1 LQKTSSKMAQEDR
14 LPALNALRAFES
26 AARLLSFTRAA
37 EELNVTPG
45 AISQQ
50 IRQLEEFAGAPLFRR
65 TGRSVLLTDAGQAAL
80 PLLTSAFE
88 MMSEAVHHMRAP
100 ARRDRLM
107 ISSAPS
113 FAAKWLAPRLE
124 RFQNQNPEAE
134 VWVSADVA
142 ITDFNSSDI
151 DLALRYGKGIYEGL
165 RSEKIMSESI
175 LPVCSPE
182 LLKGPNP
189 LLAPSDLAGHV
200 LLHDESPEN
209 DASRPDWTSWLK
221 ARGVTNVDGT
231 RGPRFTQ
238 SSLVVEAAAAG
249 RGIALAKFAIA
260 SGDLERGRLVAPFAD
275 GASDSDFAYWIVYP
289 KWRTPSKLARTF
301 MAWLKTEA
309 QAGEVIGV

>member
-1 LQKTSSKMAQEDR
+1 MAQEDR

-65 TGRSVLLTDAGQAAL
+65 TGRSVLHTDAGQAAL

>member
-1 LQKTSSKMAQEDR
+1 MAQEDR
-14 LPALNALRAFES
+14 LPALNALRAFEA
-26 AARLLSFTRAA
+26 AARHLSFTRAA

-65 TGRSVLLTDAGQAAL
+65 TGRQVLLTDAGQAAL

-113 FAAKWLAPRLE
+113 FAAKWLAHRLDL
-124 RFQNQNPEAE
+124 FQEEHPEAE
-134 VWVSADVA
+134 VWVSADTSL
-142 ITDFNSSDI
+142 TDFNNSDI
-151 DLALRYGKGIYEGL
+151 DFAVRYGKGVYEGL
-165 RSEKIMSESI
+165 RSEKIMSESV
-175 LPVCSPE
+175 LPVCSPD
-182 LLKGPNP
+182 LLKGDRP
-189 LLAPSDLAGHV
+189 LRAPEDLAGHV

-209 DASRPDWTSWLK
+209 DPSRPDWNNWL
-221 ARGVTNVDGT
+221 ASRGVTNVDAR

-249 RGIALAKFAIA
+249 RGVALAKRAIA
-260 SGDLERGRLVAPFAD
+260 AGDLERGRLVAPFAD
-275 GASDSDFAYWIVYP
+275 GSSDIDFAYWIVWP
-289 KWRTPSKLARTF
+289 KWRTPSKLAREF
-301 MAWLKTEA
+301 MAWIRA
-309 QAGEVIGV
+309 QAQAEEVGGV

>member
-1 LQKTSSKMAQEDR
+1 MAQEDR
-14 LPALNALRAFES
+14 LPALNALRAFEA
-26 AARLLSFTRAA
+26 AARHLSFTRAA

-65 TGRSVLLTDAGQAAL
+65 TGRQVLLTDAGQAAL

-88 MMSEAVHHMRAP
+88 MMAEAVHHMRAP

-124 RFQNQNPEAE
+124 RFQEQNPEAE
-134 VWVSADVA
+134 VWVSADMA
-142 ITDFNSSDI
+142 MTDFNSSDI
-151 DLALRYGKGIYEGL
+151 DLALRHGKGMYEGL
-165 RSEKIMSESI
+165 RTEKIMSESV
-175 LPVCSPE
+175 LPVCSPD
-182 LLKGPNP
+182 LLKGPHP
-189 LLAPSDLAGHV
+189 LRTPADLAHYT

-209 DASRPDWTSWLK
+209 DPSRPDWNAWLK
-221 ARGVTNVDGT
+221 ARGVTTVDAH

-238 SSLVVEAAAAG
+238 SSLVVEAAASG
-249 RGIALAKFAIA
+249 RGVALAKFAIA
-260 SGDLERGRLVAPFAD
+260 SGDLERGRLIAPFAD
-275 GASDSDFAYWIVYP
+275 GASDIDFAYWIVYP

-301 MAWLKTEA
+301 MAWLKSEA
-309 QAGEVIGV
+309 QASEVTGV

>member
-1 LQKTSSKMAQEDR
+1 MAQEDR
-14 LPALNALRAFES
+14 LPALNALRAFEA
-26 AARLLSFTRAA
+26 AARHLSFTRAA

-45 AISQQ
+45 AISPADPPA
-50 IRQLEEFAGAPLFRR
+50 RRVRRRPLFRR
-65 TGRSVLLTDAGQAAL
+65 TGRQVLLTDAGQAAL

-88 MMSEAVHHMRAP
+88 MMAEAVHHMRAP

-124 RFQNQNPEAE
+124 RFQEQNPEAE
-134 VWVSADVA
+134 VWVSADLA

-165 RSEKIMSESI
+165 RSEKIMSESV
-175 LPVCSPE
+175 LPVCSPD
-182 LLKGPNP
+182 LLKGPHP
-189 LLAPSDLAGHV
+189 LRSPADSSLTSCCTTRARRTTPRAPTGTAGSRRAA
-200 LLHDESPEN
+200 SPPSTAIAAR
-209 DASRPDWTSWLK
+209 ASR
-221 ARGVTNVDGT
+221 N
-231 RGPRFTQ
+231 PRWW
-238 SSLVVEAAAAG
+238 SKPPPRAAASRSPSSPSPPATSNAAG
-249 RGIALAKFAIA
+249 SSRPLPTARRDI
-260 SGDLERGRLVAPFAD
+260 
-275 GASDSDFAYWIVYP
+275 DFAYWIVYP